1 MDELTNKLKI
11 PKSLLSRFFF
21 RIQKLFSKVN
31 LPDYTQFSIY
41 SVLIGIA
48 VGLSSVLFHHSIDFF
63 NRLFFQQTAEGLFFL
78 GGFAVIAL
86 PMLGMLIQSIM
97 IMLSPETSKKRGVAE
112 IIKAVSMRGTKIP
125 FKTTLFHFLAPVIS
139 IGSGNTVGPEG
150 PAAQLG
156 GGVANK
162 ISQSLNLSDNR
173 TRIFTAAGSGAAIA
187 AIFNTPLGGIFFA
200 IEIVL
205 LNDFK
210 TSVFSALILSSVT
223 ASAISRIFLG
233 NSSVFTF
240 ITPDVGEYH
249 LFYIY
254 ALLGIMAGLLSI
266 LFIRYSNFLDD
277 LFHKKIL
284 KHIPQW
290 VVMTFV
296 GLIVGLCGYFYEDIF
311 GIGYSGINNILSI
324 KFTWN
329 VVLILLILKFL
340 LVPLI
345 LNSGGFGGV
354 FAPSLFM
361 GACFGFLFAFSF
373 NFFFGFNLDVTAFV
387 LVGMGAFLGGIN
399 SIPISS
405 ILIIFEMT
413 KDYTFILPLMLA
425 IVTST
430 MVVQISLKK
439 SIHQRH
445 LEKQGYKFNRNND
458 ASLLRSITVSQIMT
472 KDVVLIPEDMPLPR
486 VLNLLMESTH
496 RTFYTINNSKNL
508 TGTISENDFRPIIS
522 EYETLK
528 EVIVARD
535 IASSKVTTVADTEN
549 LDHVMKLFEKR
560 DADEFPV
567 ISSLNPNVVIG
578 SIRRQDVIAA
588 YNKESIKGNSAEE
601 FSHELEKINSQKQ
614 FKLFDEFLIA
624 ERSVPSKFAG
634 KTLSELD
641 LRNVYRVQVL
651 MIRENSSPYHEDN
664 IDESL
669 KFPQPHYTLKNDD
682 TLIIFG
688 TEENVLKTE
697 KWYK

>member
-1 MDELTNKLKI
+1 MGEPANKI
-11 PKSLLSRFFF
+11 DIRRSLISRLY
-21 RIQKLFSKVN
+21 IKTYKLFSNIN
-31 LPDYTQFSIY
+31 LPDYTLFSIY

-48 VGLSSVLFHHSIDFF
+48 VGLSSVLFHHSIEFF
-63 NRLFFQQTAEGLFFL
+63 NQLFFQQTAEGLFFL

-97 IMLSPETSKKRGVAE
+97 IMLSPETSRKRGVAE

-125 FKTTLFHFLAPVIS
+125 FRTTLFHFLAPVIS

-162 ISQSLNLSDNR
+162 ISQSLNFSDNR

-233 NSSVFTF
+233 NSSVFIF
-240 ITPDVGEYH
+240 SAPDVGQYH
-249 LFYIY
+249 HFYIY
-254 ALLGIMAGLLSI
+254 ALLGISAGFLSI
-266 LFIRYSNFLDD
+266 LFIKYSNFLDD
-277 LFHKKIL
+277 IFHKKIL
-284 KHIPQW
+284 KHLPQW
-290 VVMTFV
+290 SVMTFI
-296 GLIVGLCGYFYEDIF
+296 GLIVGVCGYFYEDIF
-311 GIGYSGINNILSI
+311 GIGYSGINNVLSI
-324 KFTWN
+324 KFNWN

-361 GACFGFLFAFSF
+361 GACFGFLFAFSL
-373 NFFFGFNLDVTAFV
+373 NFFFGLNLDITAFV

-425 IVTST
+425 IVSST

-445 LEKQGYKFNRNND
+445 LEKQGYKFNSNSD
-458 ASLLRSITVSQIMT
+458 VSLLRSILVSQIM
-472 KDVVLIPEDMPLPR
+472 KRDVVLLPEDTPLPK
-486 VLNLLMESTH
+486 VLNLLMESNH
-496 RTFYTINNSKNL
+496 RTFYTINSSDKL
-508 TGTISENDFRPIIS
+508 TGTISENDFRYIIT
-522 EYETLK
+522 EYDSLR
-528 EVIVARD
+528 EVLVARD
-535 IASSKVTTVADTEN
+535 IASSKVTTVADSDN
-549 LDHVMKLFEKR
+549 LDHVMKLFEKT

-567 ISSLNPNVVIG
+567 KSSINPDLVIG
-578 SIRRQDVIAA
+578 SIRRKDVIAA

-601 FSHELEKINSQKQ
+601 FSHELEKISTEKQ

-624 ERSVPSKFAG
+624 ERSVPPKFVG
-634 KTLSELD
+634 KSLSELN

-651 MIRENSSPYHEDN
+651 MIREHASPYSEDN
-664 IDESL
+664 VGESL
-669 KFPQPHYTLKNDD
+669 MFPQPDYTLKGDD

-688 TEENVLKTE
+688 TEEMVLNTQ